1 MKRARIAAACLA
13 PLFFAIAAA
22 AAPAPVAPPLF
33 PGIKS
38 VLWIGAH
45 PDDEV
50 FISPLLGHLCLD
62 EHLKCSLLVAT
73 RGEAGHCL
81 LPDGCRPDLATVR
94 SAEMAKA
101 AKLLKARLTLWD
113 LADGGAA
120 ADGSAGAW
128 DAASGGHEA
137 LLAVL
142 AAHIAATQAD
152 LVITFDPR
160 HGSTCHSDH
169 RAIGRLVVEAVARVA
184 SRPLLYFVE
193 NRLEERASPFT
204 VALPAAA
211 PAKAGAFA
219 FDANLLL
226 SSTHQAAWQILLQD
240 LEAHPS
246 QFDAR
251 LRRAVRAI
259 GPRGRAVFLG
269 PAQLLLSSSAV
280 ADCGQ

>member
-1 MKRARIAAACLA
+1 MKHTRIAACLA
-13 PLFFAIAAA
+13 ALLCAAA
-22 AAPAPVAPPLF
+22 AGAATAPAAPALF
-33 PGIKS
+33 PGVKS

-50 FISPLLGHLCLD
+50 FLSPLLGHLCLD

-113 LADGGAA
+113 LEDGGAA

-128 DAASGGHEA
+128 DTASGGHEA
-137 LLAVL
+137 LLTNL
-142 AAHIAATQAD
+142 AAHIAAAQAD
-152 LVITFDPR
+152 LVLTFDPR
-160 HGSTCHSDH
+160 HGSTCHPDH
-169 RAIGRLVVEAVARVA
+169 RAIGRLVVEAVARAA
-184 SRPLLYFVE
+184 SRPMLYFVE
-193 NRLEERASPFT
+193 TRLEQRESPFT
-204 VALPAAA
+204 VTFPAAA
-211 PAKAGAFA
+211 TAKASAFA
-219 FDANLLL
+219 FDANLPLA
-226 SSTHQAAWQILLQD
+226 STHQAAWQILLQD

-269 PAQLLLSSSAV
+269 PAELLLRSSAV
-280 ADCGQ
+280 ANCGQ

>member
-1 MKRARIAAACLA
+1 MQRARTAACLA
-13 PLFFAIAAA
+13 ALFLAIAAA
-22 AAPAPVAPPLF
+22 AAPAPPPLAPALF

-50 FISPLLGHLCLD
+50 FVSPLLGHLCLD

-73 RGEAGHCL
+73 RGEGGHCL

-101 AKLLKARLTLWD
+101 AKLLKAHLTLWD
-113 LADGGAA
+113 LADGSAA
-120 ADGSAGAW
+120 AW
-128 DAASGGHEA
+128 DTASGGHEA
-137 LLAVL
+137 LLADL

-152 LVITFDPR
+152 LVLTFDPR
-160 HGSTCHSDH
+160 HGSTCHPDH
-169 RAIGRLVVEAVARVA
+169 RAIGRLVVEAVAQA
-184 SRPLLYFVE
+184 ANRPSLYFVE
-193 NRLEERASPFT
+193 TRLEERESPFT
-204 VALPAAA
+204 VAFPTAA

-226 SSTHQAAWQILLQD
+226 ASTQQPAWQILLQD
-240 LEAHPS
+240 LAAHPS

-251 LRRAVRAI
+251 LRRAVRAV

-269 PAQLLLSSSAV
+269 PAQLLLGSSAV
-280 ADCGQ
+280 AGCGQ